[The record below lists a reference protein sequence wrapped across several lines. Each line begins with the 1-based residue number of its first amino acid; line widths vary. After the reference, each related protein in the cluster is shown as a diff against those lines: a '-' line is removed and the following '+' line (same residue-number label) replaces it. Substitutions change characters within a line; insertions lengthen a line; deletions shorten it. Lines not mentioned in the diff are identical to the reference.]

1 MQALEINVSEVL
13 HNSIKTETEEAIQRE
28 LTAWEQENVYKEV
41 PNEGQKLIS
50 LRWVFTPKVING
62 VMSTK
67 ARLVARGFEEEQY
80 IRSDSPTCLRES
92 VRLFFSIAI
101 SNGFDVGSI
110 DIKCA
115 FLQGYQIDR
124 DIYVKPPVEVNTNN
138 IWKLQKVIY
147 GLCDAPR
154 AWYIRVNDEF
164 IKLGAKV
171 SKYDKAFYIWTQ
183 NNILHGIMIVHV
195 DDFIWAGSKFFVSNV
210 ITSIKSIFKISKEN
224 NTAFK
229 YIGINVK
236 ITRDAIYIN
245 QRNYTNSLLPINI
258 SQERKKNKDTSLN
271 KKEMHDLRS
280 IIGQI
285 NCLSGISRPDLSF
298 ENCIMSTSQTKA
310 TGHDLIRA
318 NKVLTAAKNHEY
330 EIKFSKLDQTSL
342 SMAVFNDASFGNL
355 IDGGSQG
362 GFIVFLVDMYGNSN
376 PLIWSSKRI
385 KRVVKSTLGA
395 ETISLVEAAENAFL
409 LARFIE
415 EIIPNI
421 QLTIRCFTDSKGLY
435 DAVNTTN
442 SISDKRLRIE
452 MAVVREMV
460 EKNEI
465 KLDWISKEYQLAD
478 VLTKKGASC
487 EMLIDVIKNG
497 KIPWLNNSNI

>member
-210 ITSIKSIFKISKEN
+210 IKSIKSIFKISKEN
-224 NTAFK
+224 NTTFK
-229 YIGINVK
+229 GG
-236 ITRDAIYIN
+236 T
-245 QRNYTNSLLPINI
+245 P
-258 SQERKKNKDTSLN
+258 
-271 KKEMHDLRS
+271 
-280 IIGQI
+280 
-285 NCLSGISRPDLSF
+285 
-298 ENCIMSTSQTKA
+298 
-310 TGHDLIRA
+310 
-318 NKVLTAAKNHEY
+318 
-330 EIKFSKLDQTSL
+330 KFS
-342 SMAVFNDASFGNL
+342 N
-355 IDGGSQG
+355 
-362 GFIVFLVDMYGNSN
+362 
-376 PLIWSSKRI
+376 
-385 KRVVKSTLGA
+385 
-395 ETISLVEAAENAFL
+395 
-409 LARFIE
+409 
-415 EIIPNI
+415 
-421 QLTIRCFTDSKGLY
+421 
-435 DAVNTTN
+435 
-442 SISDKRLRIE
+442 RLR
-452 MAVVREMV
+452 A
-460 EKNEI
+460 
-465 KLDWISKEYQLAD
+465 
-478 VLTKKGASC
+478 
-487 EMLIDVIKNG
+487 
-497 KIPWLNNSNI
+497 